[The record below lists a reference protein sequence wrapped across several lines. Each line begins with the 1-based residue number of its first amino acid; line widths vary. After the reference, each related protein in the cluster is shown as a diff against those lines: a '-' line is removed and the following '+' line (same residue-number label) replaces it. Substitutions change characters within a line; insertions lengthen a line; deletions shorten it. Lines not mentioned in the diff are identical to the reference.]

1 MSSRLVESPSELS
14 GAGVVPLPREYV
26 LMAWD
31 TTYITNIDTYAHGR
45 WNMSEQ
51 CETPSEEGLADIA
64 YLARSAN
71 RVKILNA
78 LVSGSYTSRDLKQ
91 ATGVSRST
99 LERIVSELEGRD
111 WIERTTRGEYTA
123 TTVGEFAMSEFA
135 PLADSMT
142 TLRTLGDAVDYL
154 PREELSIGLH
164 HFSEAS
170 VRAPNSNSATA
181 PAAYMAKL
189 LREATEFA
197 CLVRVAPSLGFEIAM
212 RDRAATGELT
222 TEHVVTE
229 DELAY
234 IAEQPDRVRRWR
246 EYLEAEVDV
255 FCYAGDIPCNLFV
268 IDETVLVLDREPT
281 VCAFIE
287 SENETVRTW
296 ARDVIEAYRMEADRL
311 QADVFREVSPAG
323 LGRSS

>member
-1 MSSRLVESPSELS
+1 MLERGEKPSEDS
-14 GAGVVPLPREYV
+14 
-26 LMAWD
+26 
-31 TTYITNIDTYAHGR
+31 
-45 WNMSEQ
+45 
-51 CETPSEEGLADIA
+51 LADIA

-71 RVKILNA
+71 RVIILNT
-78 LVSGSYTSRDLKQ
+78 LVSGSYTSRDLEQ

-99 LERIVSELEGRD
+99 LERIVSELERRD
-111 WIERTTRGEYTA
+111 WIERTTQGEYTA
-123 TTVGEFAMSEFA
+123 TTAGEFAMSEFA

-142 TLRTLGDAVDYL
+142 ALRALGDAVEWL

-164 HFSEAS
+164 HFSDAIIR
-170 VRAPNSNSATA
+170 VPNSNSATA

-197 CLVRVAPSLGFEIAM
+197 CLVRIAPPLGFEIAM
-212 RDRAATGELT
+212 RDRAATGKLT

-246 EYLEAEVDV
+246 EYLNTGVDV
-255 FCYAGDIPCNLFV
+255 FCYAGDVPCNLFV
-268 IDETVLVLDREPT
+268 IDETVLVVDREPN

-287 SENETVRTW
+287 SENETVRVW
-296 ARDVIEAYRMEADRL
+296 ASDMIGTYRAEADRL
-311 QADVFREVSPAG
+311 RPDTFREICAAG
-323 LGRSS
+323 LERNS